1 MVDRCDENVNSTLNH
16 SSDSV
21 KTTATLQ
28 TKDEDG
34 RVSMGRTSLTNPTR
48 PVGPGQK
55 IMQIASVGLGLDGG

>member
-34 RVSMGRTSLTNPTR
+34 RVPDQTCGSGPKNCGRDL
-48 PVGPGQK
+48 GPPFFPL
-55 IMQIASVGLGLDGG
+55 S